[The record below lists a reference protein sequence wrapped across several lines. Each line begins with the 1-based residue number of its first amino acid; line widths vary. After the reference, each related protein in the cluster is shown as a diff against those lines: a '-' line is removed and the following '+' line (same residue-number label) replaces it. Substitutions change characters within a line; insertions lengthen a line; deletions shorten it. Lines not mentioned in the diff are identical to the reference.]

1 MDEEGYA
8 KFLES
13 QGLSANGI
21 NTRKSK
27 VKDVIKIIGKDL
39 DEIVADDEEMYR
51 AILVLEEI
59 DDPAHKP
66 RQNALRKYY
75 TFRNGQD
82 FPRIADYEKT
92 RK

>member
-1 MDEEGYA
+1 MDEEGYTR
-8 KFLES
+8 FLES

-27 VKDVIKIIGKDL
+27 AKDVIKIIGKDL
-39 DEIVADDEEMYR
+39 DIIVADDEEMYH
-51 AILVLEEI
+51 AILELEQI

-75 TFRNGQD
+75 TFRNGRD

-92 RK
+92 RY